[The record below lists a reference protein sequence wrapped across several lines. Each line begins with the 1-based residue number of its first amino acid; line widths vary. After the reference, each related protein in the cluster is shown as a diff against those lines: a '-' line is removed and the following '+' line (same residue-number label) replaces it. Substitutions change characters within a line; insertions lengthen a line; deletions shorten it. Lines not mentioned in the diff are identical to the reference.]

1 MNFSPIW
8 KTSLLVQDIW
18 KDGEY
23 FKWLLSSLDRKS
35 YQQLVFKAVNNRKRS
50 GYVYCQRGHI
60 DWPKSVFLQ
69 TQATHFE
76 TVMTTVDEVSDK
88 TKVADEFI
96 LRSVLLDCFT
106 AELDE

>member
-1 MNFSPIW
+1 M
-8 KTSLLVQDIW
+8 
-18 KDGEY
+18 
-23 FKWLLSSLDRKS
+23 
-35 YQQLVFKAVNNRKRS
+35 FKAVNNRKRS
-50 GYVYCQRGHI
+50 GYVDCQRGQI

>member
-1 MNFSPIW
+1 M
-8 KTSLLVQDIW
+8 T
-18 KDGEY
+18 
-23 FKWLLSSLDRKS
+23 
-35 YQQLVFKAVNNRKRS
+35 
-50 GYVYCQRGHI
+50 
-60 DWPKSVFLQ
+60 VFLQ

-88 TKVADEFI
+88 TKVADVFI

>member
-1 MNFSPIW
+1 M
-8 KTSLLVQDIW
+8 
-18 KDGEY
+18 
-23 FKWLLSSLDRKS
+23 
-35 YQQLVFKAVNNRKRS
+35 FKAVNNRKRS
-50 GYVYCQRGHI
+50 GYVDCQRGHI
-60 DWPKSVFLQ
+60 DSPKFVFLQ

-106 AELDE
+106 TELDE

>member
-1 MNFSPIW
+1 M
-8 KTSLLVQDIW
+8 
-18 KDGEY
+18 
-23 FKWLLSSLDRKS
+23 
-35 YQQLVFKAVNNRKRS
+35 FKAVNNRKRS
-50 GYVYCQRGHI
+50 GSVGCQRGQI
-60 DWPKSVFLQ
+60 DSPNSVFLQ

-76 TVMTTVDEVSDK
+76 TVMTTLDEVSDK

>member
-1 MNFSPIW
+1 MPLSTNKISR
-8 KTSLLVQDIW
+8 
-18 KDGEY
+18 E
-23 FKWLLSSLDRKS
+23 FKWFLS
-35 YQQLVFKAVNNRKRS
+35 YVN
-50 GYVYCQRGHI
+50 CQRGQI

-76 TVMTTVDEVSDK
+76 TVMMTTVDEVSDK

-96 LRSVLLDCFT
+96 LGSVLLDCFT